1 AELLARRMAVGV
13 RPTIHVHWVRDIH
26 HTPTIRSIRAP
37 DPFGLCCASDHK
49 DTTGSDGPWAYQC
62 FKGRESMLA
71 ALERRGIPIAQKS
84 RQHRNHIEARI
95 FVFLTKHHV
104 RPQASQG
111 LNSAEKRSSRI
122 RYKCTQGSPGPATNR
137 SEPACACFRRECVD
151 ILHTDAGHAIEP
163 RARQENHFRSG
174 RCMDARMGLAMRRE
188 GCPASRRA
196 SAPP

>member
-1 AELLARRMAVGV
+1 RIGSIADQDQSQIRGRMLCDHAPPSVDQSIQPLPPDVDPAVADGHPRLGRPAELLARRMAVGV
-13 RPTIHVHWVRDIH
+13 RPTIHVPWVRDIY

-122 RYKCTQGSPGPATNR
+122 RYKCTQGS
-137 SEPACACFRRECVD
+137 
-151 ILHTDAGHAIEP
+151 
-163 RARQENHFRSG
+163 
-174 RCMDARMGLAMRRE
+174 
-188 GCPASRRA
+188 
-196 SAPP
+196 